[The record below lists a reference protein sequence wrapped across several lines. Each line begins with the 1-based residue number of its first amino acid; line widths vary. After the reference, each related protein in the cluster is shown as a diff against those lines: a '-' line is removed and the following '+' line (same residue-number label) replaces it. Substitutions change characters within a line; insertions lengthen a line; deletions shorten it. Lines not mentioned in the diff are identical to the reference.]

1 MILNKTYALINFKSI
16 YERQRRMFVSSVQA
30 AGEDEADEVVGVA
43 RVSDLFTIY
52 VLARAFI
59 VFVREC
65 D

>member
-1 MILNKTYALINFKSI
+1 MQSI